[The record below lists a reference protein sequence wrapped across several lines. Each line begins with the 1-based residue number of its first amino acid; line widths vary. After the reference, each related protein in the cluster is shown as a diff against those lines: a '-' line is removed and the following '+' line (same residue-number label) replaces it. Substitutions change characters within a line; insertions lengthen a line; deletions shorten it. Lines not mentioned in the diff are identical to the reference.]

1 MLLEKK
7 TDPGSY
13 KWEPWGPPHPQPLL
27 FSQSHSNLKAQGQ
40 LLSPTHLAGFLI
52 IGRKEVTFWHPYLS
66 EGATEPW
73 APHALLRGSGGGRAY
88 WCRSLKTMRILFLPP
103 SLVKHPA
110 APGDFS
116 TCDHRPCV
124 FPGLTGQS

>member
-7 TDPGSY
+7 TEPGSY

-73 APHALLRGSGGGRAY
+73 APHALLHGSGGGCVLLAEESEDHAHTVPPAVPCKASCGPWR
-88 WCRSLKTMRILFLPP
+88 LFHL
-103 SLVKHPA
+103 
-110 APGDFS
+110 
-116 TCDHRPCV
+116 
-124 FPGLTGQS
+124 

>member
-73 APHALLRGSGGGRAY
+73 APHALLHGSGGGRVLLAEESEDHV
-88 WCRSLKTMRILFLPP
+88 RTVP
-103 SLVKHPA
+103 PA
-110 APGDFS
+110 APCKAS
-116 TCDHRPCV
+116 
-124 FPGLTGQS
+124 